1 MARRKKNMTWEEELE
16 FLTTEIA
23 AREAEI
29 KSMKARKK
37 EIEKELEAAELQKL
51 YAAIKE
57 SGKTVEDVIS
67 ALD

>member
-1 MARRKKNMTWEEELE
+1 MTWEEEME
-16 FLTTEIA
+16 FLTGEIA
-23 AREAEI
+23 TKEAEV

-67 ALD
+67 ALN

>member
-16 FLTTEIA
+16 FLTGEIA

-29 KSMKARKK
+29 KSMKARRK

-67 ALD
+67 ALN

>member
-16 FLTTEIA
+16 FLTGEIA
-23 AREAEI
+23 TKEAEV

-67 ALD
+67 ALN

>member
-37 EIEKELEAAELQKL
+37 EIEKELEAVELQKL

-67 ALD
+67 ALK

>member
-23 AREAEI
+23 AWEAEI

-37 EIEKELEAAELQKL
+37 EIEKELEAVELQKL

-67 ALD
+67 SLK

>member
-1 MARRKKNMTWEEELE
+1 MARRKKNMTWEEEME
-16 FLTTEIA
+16 FLTGEIA
-23 AREAEI
+23 TKEAEV

-57 SGKTVEDVIS
+57 SGKTVEDVIL
-67 ALD
+67 ALN

>member
-16 FLTTEIA
+16 FLTGEIA

-67 ALD
+67 ALN

>member
-16 FLTTEIA
+16 FLTTEIT

-37 EIEKELEAAELQKL
+37 EIEKELEAADLQKL

-67 ALD
+67 ALN

>member
-67 ALD
+67 ALN

>member
-29 KSMKARKK
+29 KSMIARKK

-67 ALD
+67 ALK

>member
-57 SGKTVEDVIS
+57 YGKTVEDVIS
-67 ALD
+67 ALK

>member
-67 ALD
+67 ALS

>member
-1 MARRKKNMTWEEELE
+1 MTWEEELE

-51 YAAIKE
+51 YEAIKQ

-67 ALD
+67 ALN

>member
-37 EIEKELEAAELQKL
+37 EIEKELEAVELQKL

-67 ALD
+67 SLK

>member
-67 ALD
+67 ALK

>member
-16 FLTTEIA
+16 FLTTEIT

-67 ALD
+67 ALN

>member
-16 FLTTEIA
+16 FLTGEIA

-37 EIEKELEAAELQKL
+37 EIEKELEAVELQKL

-67 ALD
+67 ALN

>member
-1 MARRKKNMTWEEELE
+1 MARRKKNRTWEEEME
-16 FLTTEIA
+16 FLTGEIA
-23 AREAEI
+23 TKEAEV

-67 ALD
+67 ALN

>member
-1 MARRKKNMTWEEELE
+1 MARRKKNMTWEEEME
-16 FLTTEIA
+16 FLTGEIA
-23 AREAEI
+23 TKEAEV

-67 ALD
+67 ALK